1 VVPFAPFI
9 GDNFVFQHHN
19 ARPHSVRIMSEY
31 LDEVGI
37 ASIQWPARS
46 QDINPM
52 ENVWDMMG
60 RRLQAPQPP
69 PARLGELG
77 EQIIAI
83 WDNQDQAD
91 VLSSINSMGQRCE
104 AAGGNIRY

>member
-1 VVPFAPFI
+1 
-9 GDNFVFQHHN
+9 
-19 ARPHSVRIMSEY
+19 
-31 LDEVGI
+31 
-37 ASIQWPARS
+37 
-46 QDINPM
+46 
-52 ENVWDMMG
+52 MG

-77 EQIIAI
+77 EPIIAI

-104 AAGGNIRY
+104 TAGGNIRY